1 MFLFVLVWRCIPL
14 NKVLVTSAWPYIQ
27 HILHLGNLLPI
38 LSADVI
44 ARYHRLKGDE
54 VLFVSGS
61 DVHGTPIE
69 VEAVKLGISP
79 KELTDRN
86 HHLVSLLFKR
96 WNISFDNYTTTENP
110 LHKTFAREFHRK
122 IDSNGYVIT
131 QETELPY
138 CSKCRRFLPDRFVEG
153 ECPYCNYQEARG
165 DQCESC
171 GKLLDPIKLINIYCT
186 ICNSVP
192 VFRKVTHWYFDL
204 PKFTEKLQ
212 SYLENNKQFSE
223 RTRKFSLNLVNEGLK
238 PRPITRDSKW
248 GIPAPFKG
256 AENKTLYVWFE
267 NVLGYISATKE
278 YFYKKGK
285 VEEWQKYWF
294 DKNSKILCFIG
305 KDNIP
310 FHTIIFPSLLFATN
324 EGYNLPWNVCTNEW
338 LNFDL
343 QKFSKSRK
351 IGIWIDEALELFP
364 ASYWRYTL
372 ISNRPEIKD
381 TNFTW
386 KILLEKVNSDLNDTL
401 GNFIH
406 RSLTFLN
413 NNYRGEIPEPRY
425 LTELDKEELSLIN
438 EVFNK
443 VDKALIKFQ
452 LQSALRY
459 IIELSREGN
468 KYFNKKKPWKTVNIN
483 PQETSNTLYVVVQMV
498 RALSVLLDP
507 FIPSIANKIRNF
519 LNLKKEAKWKDAIHL
534 LPAGHKIK
542 KVEPLFIKT
551 DLSANKLQ
559 EKLNTMRKSIDKISF
574 EHFSKIDLRIGKI
587 VKIEKVPKSKD
598 LYKISIDI
606 GEGELKTAVAGIRQ
620 YYSLE
625 ELKGQQLVVVVNL
638 EPKKIFGIESQVMIL
653 AAENEKKVVFLKP
666 EKTIETGS
674 KIC

>member
-1 MFLFVLVWRCIPL
+1 MFLFALVWRCIPL

-413 NNYRGEIPEPRY
+413 NNYRGEIPEPRD